1 MPIRKI
7 LICVL
12 TGMLCFGFF
21 SPKAADA
28 AQTPQEF
35 VKEFYE
41 WYIIKHYELDNVL
54 TEEKLLD
61 YVDETLIGYLKQK
74 EVTSL
79 YYFTQM
85 GETMQFKDC
94 SVLVKNA
101 LAMTGDV
108 YVVPVIF
115 KGKNFYNVV
124 ITYVKKLDRNIKLHP
139 YPMPTHTKLEGNVYE
154 KTSPYRRIFLHRITS
169 TMPEIS
175 ARARCG
181 VFCAGFL

>member
-1 MPIRKI
+1 MHICKI

-12 TGMLCFGFF
+12 TSMLCLSFF
-21 SPKAADA
+21 CPKEADA

-41 WYIIKHYELDNVL
+41 WYLIKHYELDNVL
-54 TEEKLLD
+54 TEEKLPE
-61 YVDETLIGYLKQK
+61 YVDEKLILYLKKK

-94 SVLVKNA
+94 RVLVKNV
-101 LAMTGDV
+101 LTMTDDI

-115 KGKNFYNVV
+115 KGKDFYNVV
-124 ITYVKKLDRNIKLHP
+124 IAYVKKSGSEFKIAFISDAYP
-139 YPMPTHTKLEGNVYE
+139 Y
-154 KTSPYRRIFLHRITS
+154 
-169 TMPEIS
+169 
-175 ARARCG
+175 
-181 VFCAGFL
+181 

>member
-1 MPIRKI
+1 MRIRKI

-12 TGMLCFGFF
+12 TSMLCLSFF
-21 SPKAADA
+21 CPKEADA

-41 WYIIKHYELDNVL
+41 WYLIKHYELDNVL
-54 TEEKLLD
+54 TEEKLPE
-61 YVDETLIGYLKQK
+61 YVDEKLILYLKKK

-94 SVLVKNA
+94 RVLVKNVLTMA
-101 LAMTGDV
+101 DDV

-115 KGKNFYNVV
+115 KGKDFYNVV
-124 ITYVKKLDRNIKLHP
+124 IAYVKKTGTEFKIASISDAYP
-139 YPMPTHTKLEGNVYE
+139 Y
-154 KTSPYRRIFLHRITS
+154 
-169 TMPEIS
+169 
-175 ARARCG
+175 
-181 VFCAGFL
+181 

>member
-7 LICVL
+7 FICVL
-12 TGMLCFGFF
+12 TGLLCLGLLC
-21 SPKAADA
+21 PKAADA

-35 VKEFYE
+35 VKEFFG
-41 WYIIKHYELDNVL
+41 WYLSKHYEHKDILEDG
-54 TEEKLLD
+54 KLPG

-94 SVLVKNA
+94 RVLVNNA
-101 LAMTGDV
+101 LSMTDDV

-115 KGKNFYNVV
+115 KGKDFYNVV
-124 ITYVKKLDRNIKLHP
+124 IAYVKKTGTEFKIA
-139 YPMPTHTKLEGNVYE
+139 
-154 KTSPYRRIFLHRITS
+154 S
-169 TMPEIS
+169 IS
-175 ARARCG
+175 DAYQY
-181 VFCAGFL
+181 

>member
-1 MPIRKI
+1 MCFRNI

-12 TGMLCFGFF
+12 TTMLCLGFF
-21 SPKAADA
+21 CPKAAGA

-35 VKEFYE
+35 VKEFYD
-41 WYIIKHYELDNVL
+41 WYLIKHYELDNVL
-54 TEEKLLD
+54 TEEKLPE

-94 SVLVKNA
+94 RVLVNNA
-101 LAMTGDV
+101 LFMTDDV

-115 KGKNFYNVV
+115 KGKDFYNVV
-124 ITYVKKLDRNIKLHP
+124 ISYVKKTGTEFKIASISDAYP
-139 YPMPTHTKLEGNVYE
+139 Y
-154 KTSPYRRIFLHRITS
+154 
-169 TMPEIS
+169 
-175 ARARCG
+175 
-181 VFCAGFL
+181 

>member
-1 MPIRKI
+1 MLIRKI
-7 LICVL
+7 LTCVL
-12 TGMLCFGFF
+12 TGMLCLGIFC
-21 SPKAADA
+21 PKAADA

-41 WYIIKHYELDNVL
+41 WYLVRYCELVDIFE
-54 TEEKLLD
+54 EEKLPE
-61 YVDETLIGYLKQK
+61 YVDESLIAYLKRK

-94 SVLVKNA
+94 RVLVNNV
-101 LAMTGDV
+101 LTMSDDV

-124 ITYVKKLDRNIKLHP
+124 IAYVKKSGSEFEIASISDAYP
-139 YPMPTHTKLEGNVYE
+139 Y
-154 KTSPYRRIFLHRITS
+154 
-169 TMPEIS
+169 
-175 ARARCG
+175 
-181 VFCAGFL
+181 

>member
-1 MPIRKI
+1 MHICKI

-12 TGMLCFGFF
+12 TSMLCLSFF
-21 SPKAADA
+21 CPKEADA

-41 WYIIKHYELDNVL
+41 WYLIKHYELDNVL
-54 TEEKLLD
+54 TEEKLPE

-94 SVLVKNA
+94 RVLVNNV
-101 LAMTGDV
+101 LTMSDDV
-108 YVVPVIF
+108 YVVPVLF

-124 ITYVKKLDRNIKLHP
+124 IAYVKKSGSEFKIASISDAYP
-139 YPMPTHTKLEGNVYE
+139 Y
-154 KTSPYRRIFLHRITS
+154 
-169 TMPEIS
+169 
-175 ARARCG
+175 
-181 VFCAGFL
+181 

>member
-1 MPIRKI
+1 MLIRNM

-12 TGMLCFGFF
+12 TGMLCLGFF
-21 SPKAADA
+21 CPRAANA
-28 AQTPQEF
+28 AQTPQDF
-35 VKEFYE
+35 VKEFYG
-41 WYIIKHYELDNVL
+41 WYLSKHYEHKDILEDG
-54 TEEKLLD
+54 KLPG

-115 KGKNFYNVV
+115 KGKKFYNVV
-124 ITYVKKLDRNIKLHP
+124 ITYVKKTGSEYKIA
-139 YPMPTHTKLEGNVYE
+139 
-154 KTSPYRRIFLHRITS
+154 S
-169 TMPEIS
+169 IS
-175 ARARCG
+175 DAYSY
-181 VFCAGFL
+181 

>member
-1 MPIRKI
+1 MYLRKI

-12 TGMLCFGFF
+12 TSLLCLGLFC
-21 SPKAADA
+21 PNAADA
-28 AQTPQEF
+28 TQTPQEF

-41 WYIIKHYELDNVL
+41 WYLIKHYELDNVL
-54 TEEKLLD
+54 TEEKLPD

-94 SVLVKNA
+94 RVLVKNA
-101 LAMTGDV
+101 LTMTDDV

-115 KGKNFYNVV
+115 KGKDFYNVV
-124 ITYVKKLDRNIKLHP
+124 IAYVKKTGTEFKIASVSDAYP
-139 YPMPTHTKLEGNVYE
+139 Y
-154 KTSPYRRIFLHRITS
+154 
-169 TMPEIS
+169 
-175 ARARCG
+175 
-181 VFCAGFL
+181 

>member
-1 MPIRKI
+1 MRIRKI

-12 TGMLCFGFF
+12 TSMLCLSFF
-21 SPKAADA
+21 CPKEADA

-41 WYIIKHYELDNVL
+41 WYLIKHYELDNVL
-54 TEEKLLD
+54 TEEKLPE
-61 YVDETLIGYLKQK
+61 YVDENLILYLKKK

-94 SVLVKNA
+94 RVLVKNVLTMA
-101 LAMTGDV
+101 DDV

-115 KGKNFYNVV
+115 KGKSFYNVV
-124 ITYVKKLDRNIKLHP
+124 IAYVKKSGSEFKIASISDAYP
-139 YPMPTHTKLEGNVYE
+139 Y
-154 KTSPYRRIFLHRITS
+154 
-169 TMPEIS
+169 
-175 ARARCG
+175 
-181 VFCAGFL
+181 

>member
-7 LICVL
+7 FICVL
-12 TGMLCFGFF
+12 TGLLCFCILC
-21 SPKAADA
+21 PKAADA

-41 WYIIKHYELDNVL
+41 WYLIKHYELDNVL
-54 TEEKLLD
+54 TEEKLPE

-94 SVLVKNA
+94 RVLVKNVLTMA
-101 LAMTGDV
+101 DDV
-108 YVVPVIF
+108 YVVPVLF
-115 KGKNFYNVV
+115 KGKDFYNVV
-124 ITYVKKLDRNIKLHP
+124 IVYVKKSGSEYKIASISDAYP
-139 YPMPTHTKLEGNVYE
+139 Y
-154 KTSPYRRIFLHRITS
+154 
-169 TMPEIS
+169 
-175 ARARCG
+175 
-181 VFCAGFL
+181 

>member
-1 MPIRKI
+1 MHICKI

-12 TGMLCFGFF
+12 TSMLCLGFF
-21 SPKAADA
+21 CPNAANA

-41 WYIIKHYELDNVL
+41 WYLIKHYELDNVL
-54 TEEKLLD
+54 TEEKLPE

-94 SVLVKNA
+94 RVLVKHVLTMA
-101 LAMTGDV
+101 DDV
-108 YVVPVIF
+108 YVVPVLF
-115 KGKNFYNVV
+115 KGKDFYNVV
-124 ITYVKKLDRNIKLHP
+124 IAYVKKSGSEFKIASISDAYP
-139 YPMPTHTKLEGNVYE
+139 Y
-154 KTSPYRRIFLHRITS
+154 
-169 TMPEIS
+169 
-175 ARARCG
+175 
-181 VFCAGFL
+181 